1 MNYIE
6 IKEEA
11 KELTSKYIFSFWK
24 GTLLVFASSLVLS
37 IILAIVANGILA
49 VITEILLLPLYIG
62 LTSYILGITRKED
75 VSFTRIFSG
84 YKKIGLIV
92 VILIISYILCMFGYF
107 IFIIPGIILTYSFA
121 MISYL
126 LADTKETNIDKT
138 GCIVKQSMK
147 MMNGYKMDY
156 FTFQLSFIGWY
167 FLGIITLGIAYI
179 YVIPYFTFANT
190 LYYQRLKE
198 KLK

>member
-24 GTLLVFASSLVLS
+24 GALLVFASSLVLS

-92 VILIISYILCMFGYF
+92 VTLIISYILCM
-107 IFIIPGIILTYSFA
+107 LV
-121 MISYL
+121 L
-126 LADTKETNIDKT
+126 
-138 GCIVKQSMK
+138 
-147 MMNGYKMDY
+147 
-156 FTFQLSFIGWY
+156 
-167 FLGIITLGIAYI
+167 
-179 YVIPYFTFANT
+179 
-190 LYYQRLKE
+190 
-198 KLK
+198 